1 MKIEEQLTI
10 YLLLSFTD
18 FILFQVYAA
27 AAAQAAAGARI
38 SGFGGHTWSGGRG
51 LNMGGGGGGL
61 NMGGGGGGLNM
72 GGAGM
77 RPGFV
82 FVPGTGPQFVNLNAF
97 TGAPGWGQPF
107 QRRGFM

>member
-1 MKIEEQLTI
+1 M
-10 YLLLSFTD
+10 
-18 FILFQVYAA
+18 
-27 AAAQAAAGARI
+27 
-38 SGFGGHTWSGGRG
+38 
-51 LNMGGGGGGL
+51 GGGGL
-61 NMGGGGGGLNM
+61 NIGGGQGLNM